1 MEETQATGQ
10 ERERKME
17 YDNNSDRDSKS
28 DQNLKNVLEE
38 SLKSVNAAIQH
49 MPLDS
54 EMQEV

>member
-1 MEETQATGQ
+1 MEETEGQ
-10 ERERKME
+10 NLRRSLENA
-17 YDNNSDRDSKS
+17 DNSDRDS
-28 DQNLKNVLEE
+28 QNDRNLRNALEE